1 MRNRVTVAIDALLA
15 DLIVV
20 LVRRR
25 WPALRLMPAR
35 WMRLAVTPAAIR
47 LRRAL
52 SAAALIL
59 AAGTCLVVTVIAIV
73 I

>member
-1 MRNRVTVAIDALLA
+1 MRNRVTVAIDAQLA
-15 DLIVV
+15 KLIVV
-20 LVRRR
+20 LARRK

-35 WMRLAVTPAAIR
+35 WIRLAVTPGAIR
-47 LRRAL
+47 VRRAL

-59 AAGTCLVVTVIAIV
+59 AAATCLAVTVLAIL